1 PRHQRLEGRG
11 GVTVFSVRALEKKHG
26 RAMVAARTPGGPDMR
41 LSSYLGIGAI
51 VFGFTLA
58 AAPGCSSDSTGGAGG
73 GGGSAFMEVAPCAS
87 ESDYMATTTITA
99 TAALKY
105 SPACVK
111 VSKGAMVK
119 FMMDFTVHPLK
130 KSTKRG
136 DTANNPIA
144 DTATG
149 TEASFTFPKAGFYGF
164 FCNFHGP
171 ADDGK
176 NMAGVVWVTE

>member
-1 PRHQRLEGRG
+1 
-11 GVTVFSVRALEKKHG
+11 
-26 RAMVAARTPGGPDMR
+26 MR

-58 AAPGCSSDSTGGAGG
+58 AAPGCSSDDNNNTGGSGGSTGGSGGSTGGSGGSTGGSGGSTGGAGG

-87 ESDYMATTTITA
+87 ESDYMAATTVTA

-149 TEASFTFPKAGFYGF
+149 AEASFTFPKAGFYGF

-176 NMAGVVWVTE
+176 NMAGVVWVP

>member
-58 AAPGCSSDSTGGAGG
+58 AAPGCSSDDNNNTGGSGGSTGGSGGSTGGSGGSTGGSGGSTGGAGG

-87 ESDYMATTTITA
+87 ESD
-99 TAALKY
+99 
-105 SPACVK
+105 
-111 VSKGAMVK
+111 
-119 FMMDFTVHPLK
+119 
-130 KSTKRG
+130 
-136 DTANNPIA
+136 
-144 DTATG
+144 
-149 TEASFTFPKAGFYGF
+149 
-164 FCNFHGP
+164 
-171 ADDGK
+171 
-176 NMAGVVWVTE
+176 